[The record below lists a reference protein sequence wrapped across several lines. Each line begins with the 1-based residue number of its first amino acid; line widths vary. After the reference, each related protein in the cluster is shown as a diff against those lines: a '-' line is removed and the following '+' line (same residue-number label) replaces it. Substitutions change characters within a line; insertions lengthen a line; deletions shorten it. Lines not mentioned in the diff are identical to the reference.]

1 MLEEEVISMDKR
13 WILAGLDAFPGLG
26 WKKIEQI
33 VSFDDEWEYALQF
46 SISDWEKRG
55 IGSKLANSLVK
66 VFNENWITEHIQI
79 MHKKKIE
86 IIPYFEELYPLLL
99 QEMDTPPWILYAIG
113 DVSLLSKMSISIVG
127 TRNPTS
133 YGRKA
138 SEIVVEGLC
147 EADVTVV
154 SGLARGIDGIC
165 HQSALNC
172 GGTTI
177 AVLGTAI
184 DVVYPR
190 EHAKLYQQIA
200 ESGLIVSQ
208 YPVGTSSHPGLFP
221 QRNKII
227 AGLAKGTVVVEA
239 DVKSGSLITAD
250 RALEYNRDVFAVPGP
265 ITSPKSRGCL
275 DLLKQGAKIVTS
287 ASDILEE
294 YNINIGT
301 ILCKEISGSEQNKL
315 TDDEWRIYHMLE
327 QGKLSFDELLILTSW
342 DFGHLHSVLLS
353 LIMKKVA
360 AQLPGSV
367 YSLI

>member
-1 MLEEEVISMDKR
+1 MEEVVFMDKR

-33 VSFDDEWEYALQF
+33 VSYDDDWVYALEF
-46 SISDWEKRG
+46 TTLDWEKRG
-55 IGSKLANSLVK
+55 INSKLANSIVK
-66 VFNENWITEHIQI
+66 VFNKTWLTEYIHVIQ
-79 MHKKKIE
+79 KKKIE
-86 IIPYFEELYPLLL
+86 IIPFFDKSYPLLL

-113 DVSLLSKMSISIVG
+113 DISLLSKMSISIVG

-138 SEIVVEGLC
+138 SEILVEGLC
-147 EADVTVV
+147 EADVTIV

-208 YPVGTSSHPGLFP
+208 YPIGTSSHPGLFP

-227 AGLAKGTVVVEA
+227 AGLSKGTVVVEA

-275 DLLKQGAKIVTS
+275 DLLKQGAIIVTS
-287 ASDILEE
+287 VSDILEE
-294 YNINIGT
+294 YNVNLGT

-315 TDDEWRIYHMLE
+315 TEDEWRIYHMLE
-327 QGKLSFDELLILTSW
+327 QGKLSFDELMILTSW

-367 YSLI
+367 YSLV

>member
-1 MLEEEVISMDKR
+1 MPEEVVLVDKS
-13 WILAGLDAFPGLG
+13 WVLAGLDACPGLG
-26 WKKIEQI
+26 WKKIKQI
-33 VSFDDEWEYALQF
+33 ISYDDKWEYAMGF
-46 SISDWEKRG
+46 CISDWQKRG
-55 IGSKLANSLVK
+55 ISLKLANSIMK
-66 VFNENWITEHIQI
+66 VLNENWLTEYIHVMQ
-79 MHKKKIE
+79 KKKIQ
-86 IIPYFEELYPLLL
+86 IIPYFDEQYPPLLK
-99 QEMDTPPWILYAIG
+99 EMDTPPWMLYAIG
-113 DVSLLSKMSISIVG
+113 NVSLLSKMSISIVG
-127 TRNPTS
+127 TRNPTN
-133 YGRKA
+133 YGRKV
-138 SEIVVEGLC
+138 SEMLVKGLC

-154 SGLARGIDGIC
+154 SGLAKGIDGIC
-165 HQSALNC
+165 HQSALNS
-172 GGTTI
+172 GGGTI

-190 EHAKLYQQIA
+190 EHARLYEQISK
-200 ESGLIVSQ
+200 SGLIVSQ
-208 YPVGTSSHPGLFP
+208 YPIGTSSHPGLFP

-227 AGLAKGTVVVEA
+227 AGLARGTVVVEA

-275 DLLKQGAKIVTS
+275 DLLKQGAKIVTC

-301 ILCKEISGSEQNKL
+301 ILCKEICGSEQNKL

-327 QGKLSFDELLILTSW
+327 QGELSFDELLILTTW